1 MPNEARRL
9 SFSNA
14 ELKEAVRDNPD
25 RKEKNVPSGD
35 VTDIISV
42 RPGHTLLFE
51 VTYFDFA
58 THKESTIRID
68 ENEALDAVITYCRA
82 RSIPLP
88 RASRKALRVIDQK
101 LCLDVLVGEAVAS
114 FS

>member
-1 MPNEARRL
+1 MPNEFRRL
-9 SFSNA
+9 TFSNA
-14 ELKEAVRDNPD
+14 ELKEAVLDNPD
-25 RKEKNVPSGD
+25 RKEKNIPSGD
-35 VTDIISV
+35 VTDVISV
-42 RPGHTLLFE
+42 RPGHNFLFE

-101 LCLDVLVGEAVAS
+101 LCLDVLVGESVAS